1 MGRPLTVL
9 AAPGVA
15 AVACVGLTASATGA
29 VRAAAPCTV
38 LTAKSGILSS
48 DLSTRVKQ
56 DAAGRSGSGI
66 DRVICRDLT
75 GDGRK
80 DMVVSVYA
88 PAVGI
93 EAWVFFRAAADTW
106 KLSFRRTGL
115 VRASIRTENKS
126 VLESEPVYRAGDKRP
141 CCPTGGRNYYRFK
154 WRHAE
159 MVTVRSW
166 HTRR

>member
-15 AVACVGLTASATGA
+15 AVVCVAVTSSATSA
-29 VRAAAPCTV
+29 VRSAAPCT
-38 LTAKSGILSS
+38 LLAAKSGILSS
-48 DLSTRVKQ
+48 NLSTRVKE

-80 DMVVSVYA
+80 DMVATVYA

-93 EAWVFFRAAADTW
+93 EAWVFFRAATDTW

-115 VRASIRTENKS
+115 LRANVQTENNS
-126 VLESEPVYRAGDKRP
+126 VLESEPIYKAGDKRP
-141 CCPTGGRNYYRFK
+141 CCPTGGRRYYRFK
-154 WRHAE
+154 WRRGE
-159 MVTVRSW
+159 MVTVRTW
-166 HTRR
+166 HTRG

>member
-1 MGRPLTVL
+1 MPRPLSAL

-15 AVACVGLTASATGA
+15 AVACIAVTASATSA
-29 VRAAAPCTV
+29 VRSSAPCTV
-38 LTAKSGILSS
+38 LAAKSGILSS

-75 GDGRK
+75 GDSRK

-93 EAWVFFRAAADTW
+93 EAWVFFRAAADAW

-115 VRASIRTENKS
+115 LRASVRIENRS
-126 VLESEPVYRAGDKRP
+126 VLESDPVYKAGDKRP
-141 CCPTGGRNYYRFK
+141 CCPTGGHDYHRFK
-154 WRHAE
+154 WRRGK
-159 MVTVRSW
+159 MISVRTW